1 MHTHRNPQAR
11 LSKQASSDNFNT
23 IDATCVPLLISQH
36 LRLVEI
42 APGDADALT
51 ALLRWPGASANE
63 PPLLNS
69 SCRSTR
75 PHRMPRIA
83 RMERAR

>member
-1 MHTHRNPQAR
+1 MTNHRNPQVSV
-11 LSKQASSDNFNT
+11 SKQAPSDNFNT
-23 IDATCVPLLISQH
+23 TCEPLLISPH

-42 APGDADALT
+42 APGDAGALT
-51 ALLRWPGASANE
+51 TLLHWPGASANE

-75 PHRMPRIA
+75 PRWVLRIA
-83 RMERAR
+83 RMERTR

>member
-1 MHTHRNPQAR
+1 MSKHRNPQASV
-11 LSKQASSDNFNT
+11 SKQAPSDNFHPG
-23 IDATCVPLLISQH
+23 DATCEPRLISPH

-51 ALLRWPGASANE
+51 TLLHWPGASANE

-75 PHRMPRIA
+75 PRRMPRIA

>member
-1 MHTHRNPQAR
+1 MLTHRNPQASV
-11 LSKQASSDNFNT
+11 SKPAPSDNSHT
-23 IDATCVPLLISQH
+23 IDATLEPLLISPH

-42 APGDADALT
+42 APG
-51 ALLRWPGASANE
+51 ANE
-63 PPLLNS
+63 PPLLAS

-75 PHRMPRIA
+75 PHRMSRIA

>member
-1 MHTHRNPQAR
+1 MLTHRNPQASV
-11 LSKQASSDNFNT
+11 SKQPLSDNFNT
-23 IDATCVPLLISQH
+23 IDATCEPLLISPH
-36 LRLVEI
+36 LQLVEI
-42 APGDADALT
+42 ASGDADGLT
-51 ALLRWPGASANE
+51 TLLHWPGASANE

-75 PHRMPRIA
+75 PRRMPRIA

>member
-1 MHTHRNPQAR
+1 MRTHRNPQASV
-11 LSKQASSDNFNT
+11 SKQAPSDNFNT
-23 IDATCVPLLISQH
+23 IDVTCEPLLISPH

-42 APGDADALT
+42 APGDAGGLT
-51 ALLRWPGASANE
+51 TLLHWPVAGTNE

-69 SCRSTR
+69 SCRSTT
-75 PHRMPRIA
+75 PLRMPRIA

>member
-1 MHTHRNPQAR
+1 MSDHRNPQASV
-11 LSKQASSDNFNT
+11 SKQAPSDNFNT
-23 IDATCVPLLISQH
+23 IDATCEPLLISPH

-51 ALLRWPGASANE
+51 TRLHWPGASANE
-63 PPLLNS
+63 PPLLTS

-75 PHRMPRIA
+75 PRRMPRTA
-83 RMERAR
+83 WMERTR

>member
-1 MHTHRNPQAR
+1 MPTHRNPQTSV
-11 LSKQASSDNFNT
+11 SKQTPSDNFNT
-23 IDATCVPLLISQH
+23 IDATCEPRMISPH

-51 ALLRWPGASANE
+51 TLLHWPGADANE
-63 PPLLNS
+63 PPFLNS

-75 PHRMPRIA
+75 PRRMPRIT